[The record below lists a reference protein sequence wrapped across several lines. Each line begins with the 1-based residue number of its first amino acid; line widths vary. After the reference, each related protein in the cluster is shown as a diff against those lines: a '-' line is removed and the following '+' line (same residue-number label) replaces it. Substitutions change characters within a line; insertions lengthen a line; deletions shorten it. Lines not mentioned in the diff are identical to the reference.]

1 MKNIFEI
8 IKKVLLRERLYKII
22 LDVSIVLLSI
32 LSILMLFVKN
42 SIWTKIIVIGY
53 LLSAMIIIIFIRIP
67 SISTEMGFKKT
78 SIWSFLTW
86 NICYSVIIGIITGCI
101 IGKLKKIDVIQSS
114 IVATSVVTI
123 IIAMLWFI
131 YQIWIKTDNIDI
143 DNIMAKLDLY
153 SSIMVAALTLLSL
166 ALDYSS
172 VKVPFLII
180 FFIYLVIQIMIK
192 IRICI
197 IKTKH

>member
-8 IKKVLLRERLYKII
+8 IKKVLLSERLYKII

-32 LSILMLFVKN
+32 MSILMLFVKN

-153 SSIMVAALTLLSL
+153 SSIMVAALTLFRL
-166 ALDYSS
+166 
-172 VKVPFLII
+172 
-180 FFIYLVIQIMIK
+180 
-192 IRICI
+192 
-197 IKTKH
+197 

>member
-8 IKKVLLRERLYKII
+8 IKKVLLSERLYKII

-192 IRICI
+192 IRICK

>member
-8 IKKVLLRERLYKII
+8 IKKVLLSERLYKII

-53 LLSAMIIIIFIRIP
+53 LVSAMIIIIFIRIP

-86 NICYSVIIGIITGCI
+86 NICYSVIIGIITGCT

-131 YQIWIKTDNIDI
+131 YQIWIKTDNMDI

-192 IRICI
+192 IRICK

>member
-8 IKKVLLRERLYKII
+8 IKKVLLSERLYKII

-53 LLSAMIIIIFIRIP
+53 LVSAMIIIIFIRIP

-192 IRICI
+192 IRICK

>member
-8 IKKVLLRERLYKII
+8 IKKVLLSERLYKII

-131 YQIWIKTDNIDI
+131 YQIWIKTDNLDI

-192 IRICI
+192 IRICK

>member
-8 IKKVLLRERLYKII
+8 IKKVLLSERLYKII

-53 LLSAMIIIIFIRIP
+53 LVSAMIIIIFIRIP

-86 NICYSVIIGIITGCI
+86 NICYSVIIGIITGCT

-131 YQIWIKTDNIDI
+131 YQIWIKTDNMDI

-192 IRICI
+192 IRICKN
-197 IKTKH
+197 KTKH

>member
-8 IKKVLLRERLYKII
+8 IKKVLLSERLYKII

-53 LLSAMIIIIFIRIP
+53 LVSAMIIIIFIRIP

-86 NICYSVIIGIITGCI
+86 NICYSVIIGIITGCT

-180 FFIYLVIQIMIK
+180 FFIYLLK
-192 IRICI
+192 LR
-197 IKTKH
+197 T

>member
-192 IRICI
+192 IRICK

>member
-8 IKKVLLRERLYKII
+8 IKKVLLSERLYKII

-153 SSIMVAALTLLSL
+153 SSIMVATLTLLSL

-192 IRICI
+192 IRICK